1 MIARSTLAARTC
13 CWAAVPGIRRVRA
26 ARRGSTAGMRPLRS
40 ATQSPTAGRSATPG
54 PARWRRRPVTW
65 VSSSP
70 WAVATRSPPR
80 WAASTRPGRWPLSV
94 HGANR
99 SAQAP
104 SHPSSSRSMTPAWA
118 ADRRPAPEL
127 PAERGPGLDWRR
139 GARSGFGRRS
149 GHSACEREE
158 DRGGRRMTAAMIIE
172 AIGSLLWPL
181 LVAVVLIRVLPHVPG
196 VVADLRRALRTR
208 AFRVKVGG
216 AELTVEEATEQLRR
230 QVTDLQNHMAAQLAA
245 QAAQGGT
252 RPPTPAGIDLG
263 AAPAAEQARPTVLWV
278 DDDPDDN
285 TLELAKLR
293 EDGIEVLLAR
303 STAEALDVLSLRRG
317 VGAIVTDLGR
327 SEDGEFRSHAG
338 LALLRQLG
346 EAEHDQPVLVYTS
359 TRRVE
364 LDRQDALDAGATV
377 VTSSPTELFAALRR
391 VLSTPTPDPEPGHTP
406 AAPGRSARRPSR
418 PG

>member
-1 MIARSTLAARTC
+1 
-13 CWAAVPGIRRVRA
+13 
-26 ARRGSTAGMRPLRS
+26 
-40 ATQSPTAGRSATPG
+40 
-54 PARWRRRPVTW
+54 
-65 VSSSP
+65 
-70 WAVATRSPPR
+70 
-80 WAASTRPGRWPLSV
+80 
-94 HGANR
+94 
-99 SAQAP
+99 
-104 SHPSSSRSMTPAWA
+104 
-118 ADRRPAPEL
+118 
-127 PAERGPGLDWRR
+127 
-139 GARSGFGRRS
+139 
-149 GHSACEREE
+149 
-158 DRGGRRMTAAMIIE
+158 MTAARIIE

-230 QVTDLQNHMAAQLAA
+230 QVTDLQNHLAAQLAA
-245 QAAQGGT
+245 EAARGET
-252 RPPTPAGIDLG
+252 LPPTPDGIDLG

-285 TLELAKLR
+285 TLELVKLR

-303 STAEALDVLSLRRG
+303 TTAEALDVLSLRRG

-346 EAEHDQPVLVYTS
+346 EAEHDQPVLIYTS
-359 TRRVE
+359 GRRVE
-364 LDRQDALDAGATV
+364 LDRQDALDAGAAV
-377 VTSSPTELFAALRR
+377 VTSSPTELFAALGR
-391 VLSTPTPDPEPGHTP
+391 VLA
-406 AAPGRSARRPSR
+406 AAPVRPNGAAPPARAGDRRPRRPIR